1 MPLVFVYRLRLF
13 LVEIDELRILKMRR
27 EVWLWYF
34 YTVVS
39 FVVGL
44 GIYLF
49 MGSACG
55 ICSWLV

>member
-27 EVWLWYF
+27 GVWLWYF

-44 GIYLF
+44 GIYLL